1 MRSAHGVTHET
12 GIESEGAR
20 VRLMPMGQRP
30 RKSRQ
35 RGTALLEFAFTMVI
49 ALVLIFG
56 IIDFGRALYSYHF
69 VSNAAREATRFA
81 SVRGALC
88 SSSVT
93 PCPAQPADIQ
103 AYVMGIIPLG
113 IDSTQVQ
120 VNPQWMNPNN
130 LQICG
135 TSSDYPG
142 CAIQVNVTYNFN
154 FLFPVSFYNSAPVS
168 YNASSFIMGSTSQM
182 IISR

>member
-1 MRSAHGVTHET
+1 MSSAHEVRHEV
-12 GIESEGAR
+12 GIESKGAWLR
-20 VRLMPMGQRP
+20 PMPLGQPP

-35 RGTALLEFAFTMVI
+35 RGTALLEFAFTIVI
-49 ALVLIFG
+49 AFVLIFG

-69 VSNAAREATRFA
+69 VSNAAREATRWA

-103 AYVMGIIPLG
+103 AYVMGIVPLG
-113 IDSTQVQ
+113 IDKGQITVD
-120 VNPQWMNPNN
+120 PQPANPNG

-135 TSSDYPG
+135 TTSNYPG
-142 CAIQVNVTYNFN
+142 CAIQVNVSYNFN

-168 YNASSFIMGSTSQM
+168 YNASSFMMGSTSQM